1 MSSVARKLL
10 QVQPSAEAASDDD
23 FANVVLLLDGDG
35 TSGDDNNTF
44 TDSSTN
50 GFTVTESGSVVQGS
64 FSPYGDHWSNY
75 LGPSNKIKTAG
86 SSDFA
91 FGTGDFS
98 VECWFNAENLSQA
111 AKLLTTQTNDTVA
124 GAGMWYFAFINS
136 TTLRFGRHGSPQ
148 YVDGATSFSENTWH
162 HIHVSRVSST
172 VRMFVDGVSLTLTN
186 TGGGLDTY
194 NFNSG
199 GVELAVAYAATGGSS
214 PSPGYLSNARIIKG
228 TSSENKTADFTPP
241 TEPLTAVTNTVLLTC
256 QSNRFVDNSSSS
268 RTMTPSGTPKV
279 TPFSP
284 FKNDDARTLTTDGG
298 SAYFGSGNKLK
309 TAGSSD
315 FAFGTGDFSIECWVN
330 AESFSSIVGLLNT
343 QLTDTTAGAGMWY
356 LQIINSTT
364 LRFGRHGSP
373 QYVDGAISVSVNT
386 WHHVHVSRVSS
397 TVRLFVDG
405 VSLTLTNTG
414 GGLDT
419 YNFNSNGTNLTV
431 GYAAANNP
439 VPGYLSN
446 VRIIKGTS
454 SENKTSNFTPST
466 APLTAVTN
474 TVLLLNFQD
483 AGIYDRSGLNNI
495 DTVGNAQIDTAV
507 KKYGTGS
514 MEFDGTGD
522 YLKTVENEAL
532 ELGSGDWTI
541 EFWVYFDAVNNSTV
555 KYLFDWR
562 TATDTSNS
570 FLAQEGTNNWTYWN
584 ASGSGVSSGFTSSTF
599 SASTWHHVAIAREG
613 SNIYFFVD
621 GTKTSGSVSDTSNY
635 DSGTL
640 VIGSRYNGQNYL
652 DGYIDDLR
660 ITKGIARYTSN
671 FTPPDA
677 ALGKF

>member
-1 MSSVARKLL
+1 
-10 QVQPSAEAASDDD
+10 
-23 FANVVLLLDGDG
+23 
-35 TSGDDNNTF
+35 
-44 TDSSTN
+44 
-50 GFTVTESGSVVQGS
+50 
-64 FSPYGDHWSNY
+64 
-75 LGPSNKIKTAG
+75 
-86 SSDFA
+86 
-91 FGTGDFS
+91 
-98 VECWFNAENLSQA
+98 
-111 AKLLTTQTNDTVA
+111 
-124 GAGMWYFAFINS
+124 
-136 TTLRFGRHGSPQ
+136 
-148 YVDGATSFSENTWH
+148 
-162 HIHVSRVSST
+162 
-172 VRMFVDGVSLTLTN
+172 MFVDGVSLTLTN

-514 MEFDGTGD
+514 MEFDGSGD
-522 YLKTVENEAL
+522 RLVISDPLAFD
-532 ELGSGDWTI
+532 LGSSDFTLECWFNARNLDASSNYGLISSQSSTSDFWTLRI
-541 EFWVYFDAVNNSTV
+541 QN
-555 KYLFDWR
+555 
-562 TATDTSNS
+562 TSNWGIQ
-570 FLAQEGTNNWTYWN
+570 FRVYEGSDLVRIEQGSDFTTNN
-584 ASGSGVSSGFTSSTF
+584 
-599 SASTWHHVAIAREG
+599 TWVHVAVTREG
-613 SNIYFFVD
+613 STFRLFKD
-621 GTKTSGSVSDTSNY
+621 
-635 DSGTL
+635 GTL
-640 VIGSRYNGQNYL
+640 VNSATYSGSISQKTTGVIGEASSAFTQTM
-652 DGYIDDLR
+652 DGFIDDVR
-660 ITKGIARYTSN
+660 ITKGIARYTAN

-677 ALGKF
+677 ALPKF